1 MGFLEEQKSRL
12 AAEAARKQ
20 EMEGLAAQAAAQVA
34 AEQQARQN
42 YLESL
47 AYDQARKG
55 IRQAPN
61 PFLGEQ
67 GVDYDKLANLLQ
79 RDFDTVRAYEDR
91 IDPVQAEAW
100 RKSDRALEG
109 LAQRYAR

>member
-1 MGFLEEQKSRL
+1 MGFLEEQKSKL

-20 EMEGLAAQAAAQVA
+20 EMEGLAAQVA
-34 AEQQARQN
+34 AEQARQN
-42 YLESL
+42 YLESVT
-47 AYDQARKG
+47 YNQARKG

-67 GVDYDKLANLLQ
+67 GVDYDRLAGQLQ

>member
-1 MGFLEEQKSRL
+1 MGFLEDQKSRL

-20 EMEGLAAQAAAQVA
+20 EMEGLAAQVA

-67 GVDYDKLANLLQ
+67 GVDYAKLTDQLQ
-79 RDFDTVRAYEDR
+79 RDVDTVKAYESN
-91 IDPVQAEAW
+91 IDPVQADAW
-100 RKSDRALEG
+100 RKSDRAIEG